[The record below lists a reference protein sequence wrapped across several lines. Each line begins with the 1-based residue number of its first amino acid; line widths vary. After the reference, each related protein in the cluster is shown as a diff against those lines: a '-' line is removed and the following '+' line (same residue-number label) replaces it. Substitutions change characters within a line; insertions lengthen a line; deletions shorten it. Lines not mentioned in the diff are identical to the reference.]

1 MSEQRQ
7 TCWMLIIQ
15 KKLRRL
21 TLCHLGATC
30 SEAPPTRETHRALH
44 RVINRFST
52 IYPMLIQCIFW
63 RTEIE
68 RPMARTTPVVLV
80 FAMQQN
86 LTLAWLGELMID
98 KFGFALL

>member
-1 MSEQRQ
+1 M
-7 TCWMLIIQ
+7 
-15 KKLRRL
+15 
-21 TLCHLGATC
+21 
-30 SEAPPTRETHRALH
+30 
-44 RVINRFST
+44 
-52 IYPMLIQCIFW
+52 YPMLIQCIFW